1 MRKTPFEIVAKTAFS
16 DEFFSVFSDF
26 MLLLAPRQILFF
38 SIQFVIV
45 VTVAV
50 VVLGCYLDES
60 RKIAVNNC
68 VFLCVVY
75 GRFVETTASHYI
87 RASYNEYMDVRMC
100 VLMYSMNVSH
110 VNKTHE

>member
-1 MRKTPFEIVAKTAFS
+1 
-16 DEFFSVFSDF
+16 

-38 SIQFVIV
+38 SVQFVIV

-68 VFLCVVY
+68 VFYVLYMVDLLKPRLHITYVPHTMNLYTWLCV
-75 GRFVETTASHYI
+75 
-87 RASYNEYMDVRMC
+87 C

-110 VNKTHE
+110 VNQTHE